1 MHVNWLEM
9 SQSMMMAFW
18 SAVLLLIGTELV
30 NCDQWPFPDGEE
42 YTLAH
47 INVSYID
54 SAAVHNDAAEMG
66 KFGNGRVGQTAGI
79 LVHVRSANSSSHYG
93 CDIVYENEIPVII
106 NMCGHC
112 VCVCVFSSPEN
123 Q

>member
-1 MHVNWLEM
+1 MNWFEM
-9 SQSMMMAFW
+9 SQSMMMAIW

>member
-1 MHVNWLEM
+1 VSVVHVFWLQM
-9 SQSMMMAFW
+9 SRSNNSAAMALW
-18 SAVLLLIGTELV
+18 SSCAAVVLLLIGSELV

-66 KFGNGRVGQTAGI
+66 KFGNGRVGSTAGL

-93 CDIVYENEIPVII
+93 CDIVYENEIPVMFYIFL
-106 NMCGHC
+106 N
-112 VCVCVFSSPEN
+112 
-123 Q
+123 